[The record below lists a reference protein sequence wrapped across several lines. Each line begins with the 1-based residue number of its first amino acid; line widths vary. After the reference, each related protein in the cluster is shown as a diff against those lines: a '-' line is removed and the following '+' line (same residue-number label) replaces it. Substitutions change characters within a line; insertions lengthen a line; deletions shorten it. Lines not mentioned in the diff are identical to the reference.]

1 MLILL
6 TTKWAAEICRE
17 LVQATGKPIPLSE
30 LPGWTQCNI
39 PGRQFFPTLP
49 AALRA
54 AMEIDSPALLAVN
67 CIPIQLLP
75 MPVPYVPSE
84 PDFPK
89 IDAKPLPTTPG
100 KLGIDCAIAFALCQL
115 VTAVKL
121 HRNDM
126 PEHSAYFVEA
136 AGLSAG
142 CVCSVPS
149 AEIMEQMNAAAS
161 EPDTF
166 PIPEEILWPDG
177 VADWLAGFGFPRDE
191 GG

>member
-1 MLILL
+1 
-6 TTKWAAEICRE
+6 
-17 LVQATGKPIPLSE
+17 
-30 LPGWTQCNI
+30 
-39 PGRQFFPTLP
+39 
-49 AALRA
+49 
-54 AMEIDSPALLAVN
+54 MEIENPALLAVN
-67 CIPIQLLP
+67 CIPINLLP
-75 MPVPYVPSE
+75 MPIPYVPS
-84 PDFPK
+84 PNDFPK

-100 KLGIDCAIAFALCQL
+100 KLGVDFAIAFALCQL
-115 VTAVKL
+115 VAAVKL
-121 HRNDM
+121 HRNNM

-149 AEIMEQMNAAAS
+149 AEIMEQLNAAAA

-191 GG
+191 VG